1 MIQMINDDK
10 VRILFKKLKNDGDM
24 SARSEIIEQYLY
36 LADAITKKYSDRGVE
51 YDDLYQVACVG
62 LINAVD
68 RYDIS
73 KNIKFSTFAVPTILG
88 EIKRYFRDKGFL
100 IRMPRRIYEV
110 FRKAN
115 RVKQLMEQN
124 GDDVTVA
131 ELAKKI
137 NYPEK
142 DVYDALNI
150 YAAINAKS
158 LDRAVCTNENIP
170 LKNVIGMDNDDF
182 LIVEN
187 RDFLCYI
194 LRNLS
199 AGEKK
204 LLTDRFYKNK
214 SQKQIAEEN
223 GISQMTVSRN
233 EKKLLE
239 KIKKLY
245 ID

>member
-1 MIQMINDDK
+1 MINDDK
-10 VRILFKKLKNDGDM
+10 VRTLFKKLKNDGDM

-150 YAAINAKS
+150 YAAINAQ
-158 LDRAVCTNENIP
+158 A
-170 LKNVIGMDNDDF
+170 
-182 LIVEN
+182 
-187 RDFLCYI
+187 I
-194 LRNLS
+194 LH
-199 AGEKK
+199 
-204 LLTDRFYKNK
+204 
-214 SQKQIAEEN
+214 
-223 GISQMTVSRN
+223 
-233 EKKLLE
+233 
-239 KIKKLY
+239 
-245 ID
+245 